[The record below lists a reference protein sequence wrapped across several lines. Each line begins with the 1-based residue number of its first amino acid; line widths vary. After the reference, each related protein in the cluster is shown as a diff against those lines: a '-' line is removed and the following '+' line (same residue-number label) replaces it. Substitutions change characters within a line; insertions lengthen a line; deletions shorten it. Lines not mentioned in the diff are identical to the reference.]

1 MLQPAGIH
9 TVEETLDI
17 PAIHQKSGRSG
28 CWHQQGH
35 VPPLAGPQV
44 SYTSSSRTARTVA
57 GSEGI
62 MPKVAC
68 ATFDFLRPLPLPS
81 LAGGMRISTSVP
93 SGTGS
98 GSWRMITSPFTCPL
112 YPIVQFPLRG
122 GQQPWSPRQTSGR
135 LPTQVMYGFGT
146 PCGRGPNHQH
156 VLLIVVPAPFVFSQY
171 TANPAVSRSRGL
183 LS

>member
-1 MLQPAGIH
+1 MLASTRTRAP
-9 TVEETLDI
+9 
-17 PAIHQKSGRSG
+17 SGRSSSFIHIFFQDSPNG
-28 CWHQQGH
+28 RWIGGNHAKGRLCDIRL
-35 VPPLAGPQV
+35 PP
-44 SYTSSSRTARTVA
+44 
-57 GSEGI
+57 
-62 MPKVAC
+62 
-68 ATFDFLRPLPLPS
+68 PLPLPS

-112 YPIVQFPLRG
+112 YLIVQFPLRG

-156 VLLIVVPAPFVFSQY
+156 VLLIVVPAPFFSPSTPQ
-171 TANPAVSRSRGL
+171 TRPCHGRAAFFPSRYS
-183 LS
+183 